1 MIIEKYHMESSLL
14 KDYNLSVLNKIGAG
28 SESAGIPER
37 EEEVL

>member
-1 MIIEKYHMESSLL
+1 MIIKKYYMESSLV